1 MQMTSIYI
9 SSVFFFG
16 MLFDIPIQAFF
27 WESFVVVL
35 VPNVYSEL
43 PILEKTRFDREWSLM
58 ERIQLIQ
65 NIDQIKSLLHN

>member
-1 MQMTSIYI
+1 
-9 SSVFFFG
+9 

-43 PILEKTRFDREWSLM
+43 PILEITRFDREWSLM

-65 NIDQIKSLLHN
+65 NIGQIKSLLHN